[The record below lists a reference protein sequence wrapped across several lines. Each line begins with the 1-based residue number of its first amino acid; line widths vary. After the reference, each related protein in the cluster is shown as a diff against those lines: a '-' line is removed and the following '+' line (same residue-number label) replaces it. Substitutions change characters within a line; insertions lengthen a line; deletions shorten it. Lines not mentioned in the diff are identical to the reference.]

1 MIINGLHTNL
11 FEYYDSMKKVADTG
25 YQVLPD
31 MNQRFSNT
39 MFILIE

>member
-25 YQVLPD
+25 YQVLPGHEPKVLEHD
-31 MNQRFSNT
+31 VYPY
-39 MFILIE
+39 